1 MWRRMPSRATRRR
14 RARDAPNV
22 VESKVVDGHE
32 HKVGLAL
39 GTGFRRRA
47 TGGGTHDGVTLG
59 PARIRWRRGATGL
72 RPGAVVLVRRGGA
85 SAGHFARRLDA
96 KREGDD
102 TGHAEQQRAQQ
113 QAMRGGIRVRLSR
126 RLGFRSDLSSALS
139 KPTRRLERGRQQ
151 RRDRGDG
158 PGLRHPPCTTYTNRN
173 LRLVTPL
180 AFVIELMSRAL
191 RALLACA
198 PLALAHVPR
207 PPAFSLKTATTD
219 ASTLLVDK
227 VKEANEKYGLDRKIA
242 PFKDAIFAVGSSLG
256 LPFPGVWHMRKKH
269 RKGGGAIYG
278 KKRRA
283 DKKDTSETA
292 ETIQVWWFH
301 REWVR
306 RAKLLSRAT
315 CG

>member
-1 MWRRMPSRATRRR
+1 M
-14 RARDAPNV
+14 
-22 VESKVVDGHE
+22 
-32 HKVGLAL
+32 
-39 GTGFRRRA
+39 
-47 TGGGTHDGVTLG
+47 
-59 PARIRWRRGATGL
+59 
-72 RPGAVVLVRRGGA
+72 
-85 SAGHFARRLDA
+85 
-96 KREGDD
+96 
-102 TGHAEQQRAQQ
+102 
-113 QAMRGGIRVRLSR
+113 
-126 RLGFRSDLSSALS
+126 
-139 KPTRRLERGRQQ
+139 
-151 RRDRGDG
+151 
-158 PGLRHPPCTTYTNRN
+158 
-173 LRLVTPL
+173 TPL
-180 AFVIELMSRAL
+180 ASVIELMRAL
-191 RALLACA
+191 ALLACA
-198 PLALAHVPR
+198 PLALGHVPR